1 MNLGAIF
8 IGVALLVVAVPYVVN
23 PLVNERKRQPVKAAS
38 PNKEGKGEQKEAL
51 AAIRDLDFDFQ
62 TGKVNQDDYETLRAQ
77 LVLAAAAYLQTKQQ
91 EEEKIDALIRARL
104 EQVKASVKCEQ
115 CGGEIGPQDLFCP
128 ACGAPIKNL
137 AIIEKPVLKLACPI
151 CGKSIKEKDLFCTR
165 CGTRVNKQP
174 ASENLPKVT

>member
-8 IGVALLVVAVPYVVN
+8 IGIAILVIAIPFVMN
-23 PLVNERKRQPVKAAS
+23 PLVNERKKQPVKAAS
-38 PNKEGKGEQKEAL
+38 QSKEGKGEQKEAL

-77 LVLAAAAYLQTKQQ
+77 LVLEAAAFLQTKQQ

-104 EQVKASVKCEQ
+104 DQVKASVNCEQ
-115 CGGEIGPQDLFCP
+115 CGGEIGAKDLFCP
-128 ACGAPIKNL
+128 ACGVPVKNQ
-137 AIIEKPVLKLACPI
+137 AVVEKPVQKLACPV

-165 CGTRVNKQP
+165 CGTRVNEQP
-174 ASENLPKVT
+174 ISENVPIIN